1 MTALPTLVIF
11 TVSETHNQEMNLN
24 ELIYILK
31 MRIFSLI
38 CKQLYVNVNVN
49 DIMINLMPM
58 FWLIFFN
65 IVV

>member
-11 TVSETHNQEMNLN
+11 TVSEMHNQEMNLN
-24 ELIYILK
+24 ELIYVLK
-31 MRIFSLI
+31 MRIFSLT